1 MVIVFNATGGYPA
14 NWPHVLAS
22 TRYATPTVRA
32 TCEYLVVD
40 SDIRDPATSNEKVV
54 EKARAVGANCVV
66 PKDTFGDWRATVASV
81 REFFKAGEW
90 GSDVLIPLQ
99 RPYDKCFK
107 ELADFGQWFGLGGL
121 LPLRKEVQFEELKKG
136 VDIVSKAGKDVHLF
150 GIFPSPS
157 THVFEYLRNGAPVH
171 SLDTTVCETM
181 AVTGRVYDLAFDR
194 YHLINTTGAWS
205 RKLRVKMAELNLTSI
220 HIALNRPAQ
229 ATRTSKSICFQHLK
243 RPVLS

>member
-14 NWPHVLAS
+14 RWPHVLAS
-22 TRYATPTVRA
+22 TRYAMATVRA

-40 SDIRDPATSNEKVV
+40 SDIRDPGTSNNKVIA
-54 EKARAVGANCVV
+54 KAKTVGANCVV
-66 PKDTFGDWRATVASV
+66 PKDTFGDWRATVESV
-81 REFFKAGEW
+81 QAFFKAGEW
-90 GSDVLIPLQ
+90 GGDVLIPLQ
-99 RPYDKCFK
+99 RPYAKCFQELK
-107 ELADFGQWFGLGGL
+107 EYGQWFGLGGL
-121 LPLRKEVQFEELKKG
+121 LPLHKEEQFQELKKG
-136 VDIVSKAGKDVHLF
+136 IEVVASAGKDVHLF

-157 THVFEYLRNGAPVH
+157 KPIFEYLRNGAPVY

-205 RKLRVKMAELNLTSI
+205 RQLRVKMAELNLTSI

-229 ATRTSKSICFQHLK
+229 AARTSKSICFQHLK
-243 RPVLS
+243 RPVQV